1 MLRTYRADLHVHTC
15 LSPCGDLEMSPHKI
29 ANQAKIKEL
38 DILGICDHNS
48 AENTPA
54 LMKAAEKFDI
64 RVLPGME
71 VTSQEEVHILALF
84 DKVEPAL
91 ALQDIIYAH
100 LPGENDERAF
110 GMQVIVNH
118 RGDVLG
124 FNKRLLIGASTLT
137 LEEVVAT
144 IHSLNGLAVASHID
158 REGFSLIGQLGFIP
172 DHLELDALE
181 ISPRMSFSEAQA
193 KFAPHLPVIS
203 SSDAHFL
210 NEIGIGTTTFLLQ
223 AETLD
228 EIKMAFLNAGG
239 RKIIH

>member
-64 RVLPGME
+64 RVLPGLE

-91 ALQDIIYAH
+91 ALQDIVYAH

-181 ISPRMSFSEAQA
+181 ISPRMSFSAAQA
-193 KFAPHLPVIS
+193 KFAPLLPIIS

-223 AETLD
+223 AGTRD

>member
-15 LSPCGDLEMSPHKI
+15 LSPCADLEMSPQKI
-29 ANQAKIKEL
+29 AKQAKIKEL

-64 RVLPGME
+64 RVLPGLE

-118 RGDVLG
+118 QGDVLG
-124 FNKRLLIGASTLT
+124 FNKKLLIGASTLT
-137 LEEVVAT
+137 LEEVVET
-144 IHSLNGLAVASHID
+144 IHSLNGLAIASHID
-158 REGFSLIGQLGFIP
+158 REGFSLIGQLGFVP
-172 DHLELDALE
+172 ENLRLDALE
-181 ISPRMSFSEAQA
+181 ISPRLSYDEARKKYA
-193 KFAPHLPVIS
+193 VPLPLIS
-203 SSDAHFL
+203 SSDAHFIA
-210 NEIGIGTTTFLLQ
+210 EIGTATTTLLL
-223 AETLD
+223 ERGTIE
-228 EIKMAFLNAGG
+228 EIKMALTDIKG
-239 RKIIH
+239 RTITH

>member
-223 AETLD
+223 AGTLD
-228 EIKMAFLNAGG
+228 EIKMAFLDTGG

>member
-64 RVLPGME
+64 RVLPGLE

-193 KFAPHLPVIS
+193 KFAPHLPIIS

-223 AETLD
+223 AGTRD